1 MDDVLYLK
9 FRQHGDL
16 RTLLLD
22 TLLADLVY
30 VESGDPFW
38 GDGAGVGMN
47 ELGKSLMRVRERL
60 RDPCRLPLLSTI
72 PVYYPHTNLQLI
84 L

>member
-16 RTLLLD
+16 RILLLS
-22 TLLADLVY
+22 TFSAELVY

-38 GDGAGVGMN
+38 GDGAGIGMN

-60 RDPCRLPLLSTI
+60 R
-72 PVYYPHTNLQLI
+72 QEGGM
-84 L
+84 